1 MARKNKDIATIDDL
15 ESILD
20 DIGLEKG
27 AARDKAKAYCIGLLQ
42 DKDGQCLP
50 ANDVRNIASSF
61 FRGYE
66 EAIRGG
72 R

>member
-1 MARKNKDIATIDDL
+1 MARKTKEVAKVEDL
-15 ESILD
+15 ENILD

-42 DKDGQCLP
+42 DKEGKCLP

-61 FRGYE
+61 YSGYI
-66 EAIRGG
+66 EAMRA